1 MLRIILKSIK
11 ALHSDTDPLQV
22 ALAVCLGMV
31 MGLTPFWAFHSW
43 LILLLVAVVRV
54 NVALFLVSWG
64 VFTAVGFVADPAL
77 DSLGAALLQSR
88 ALRFLWE
95 GLYRSSFWRSTG
107 FNNTVLLGGL
117 VLSVVAFVPLLLALR
132 YLILRYRVHVRRYVE
147 KSRIAKALKGM
158 KFYRFY
164 TALR

>member
-11 ALHSDTDPLQV
+11 ALHSDTEPLQV

-31 MGLTPFWAFHSW
+31 MGMTPFWTFHSW
-43 LILLLVAVVRV
+43 LIVLVVAVVRV

-64 VFTAVGFVADPAL
+64 VFTAVGHVADPGL
-77 DSLGAALLQSR
+77 DYLGAALLQSR

-95 GLYRSSFWRSTG
+95 GMYQSSFWRATD

-117 VLSVVAFVPLLLALR
+117 ALSVVAFVPLLLALR
-132 YLILRYRVHVRRYVE
+132 YLILRYRASVKKYVE
-147 KSRIAKALKGM
+147 KSRALKALKGM
-158 KFYRFY
+158 KFYRLY
-164 TALR
+164 ARIR